1 VDSLNWCFERDAEG
15 RGVVK
20 HHAPPRFVAYWT
32 SGAGE
37 VPAPPAPC
45 WKDAGSGD
53 GEDSLHIFGFQWID
67 RRPDFAAFDRLM
79 QDAATAIDAW
89 IASRL

>member
-1 VDSLNWCFERDAEG
+1 MDNSNWIFEQDAAG
-15 RGVVK
+15 RAVVK
-20 HHAPPRFVAYWT
+20 HLAPPRFAAHWT
-32 SGAGE
+32 SGADGA
-37 VPAPPAPC
+37 PASPAPC
-45 WKDAGSGD
+45 WKDKGSGGD
-53 GEDSLHIFGFQWID
+53 EDSLHIFAFQWID

>member
-1 VDSLNWCFERDAEG
+1 MTDWSVRRDAEG
-15 RGVVK
+15 LGVVK
-20 HHAPPRFVAYWT
+20 HYATPRFVAHWT
-32 SGAGE
+32 SGADE

-53 GEDSLHIFGFQWID
+53 GEDSLTIFGFQWID
-67 RRPDFAAFDRLM
+67 RRPDFAGFDRLM
-79 QDAATAIDAW
+79 QDAAKAIDTW

>member
-1 VDSLNWCFERDAEG
+1 
-15 RGVVK
+15 VVLY
-20 HHAPPRFVAYWT
+20 HVPPRFVAYWT

-37 VPAPPAPC
+37 VPAPPIQC

-53 GEDSLHIFGFQWID
+53 GEDSLQIFGFQWID
-67 RRPDFAAFDRLM
+67 CRPDFAAFDRLM
-79 QDAATAIDAW
+79 QEAATAIDAW

>member
-1 VDSLNWCFERDAEG
+1 VDSLNWRFERDTEG
-15 RGVVK
+15 RGMVT
-20 HHAPPRFVAYWT
+20 HQAPPRFVAYWT

-45 WKDAGSGD
+45 WHDTGSGD
-53 GEDSLHIFGFQWID
+53 GEDGIHIFGFQWID

-79 QDAATAIDAW
+79 QDAAKAIDAW

>member
-1 VDSLNWCFERDAEG
+1 MLER
-15 RGVVK
+15 R
-20 HHAPPRFVAYWT
+20 
-32 SGAGE
+32 
-37 VPAPPAPC
+37 
-45 WKDAGSGD
+45 GSGD

-79 QDAATAIDAW
+79 QEAATAIDAW

>member
-1 VDSLNWCFERDAEG
+1 VDKLNWRFEQDEAG
-15 RGVVK
+15 RGVVR
-20 HHAPPRFVAYWT
+20 HHAPPRFVAHWT
-32 SGAGE
+32 SGVDGL
-37 VPAPPAPC
+37 PASPVPC
-45 WKDAGSGD
+45 WHEAGSGD
-53 GEDSLHIFGFQWID
+53 GEDSLHIFGFRWID

>member
-1 VDSLNWCFERDAEG
+1 
-15 RGVVK
+15 VVR
-20 HHAPPRFVAYWT
+20 HDAPPRFAAYWT
-32 SGAGE
+32 SSADE
-37 VPAPPAPC
+37 APAPPVPC
-45 WKDAGSGD
+45 WKDPGSGG
-53 GEDSLHIFGFQWID
+53 GEDGLHIFGFQWID